1 MKAIRSL
8 LVVTLSLAVSGVA
21 LAGQGTPRVDREQV
35 RQHQRI
41 EQGVARGSLTRH
53 EAMQLQRGQQRIAR
67 MEARAKADG
76 VVTRHERARLREAQ
90 AKESQR
96 IQRQK
101 HDRQHARWQDKRWQ
115 HERYARYG
123 LY

>member
-8 LVVTLSLAVSGVA
+8 LVVTLFLGVSGLA
-21 LAGQGTPRVDREQV
+21 LAGQGTPRVDHEQF
-35 RQHQRI
+35 RQQQRI

-53 EAMQLQRGQQRIAR
+53 ETLQLQRGQHRIAR
-67 MEARAKADG
+67 METRAKADG
-76 VVTRHERARLREAQ
+76 VVTRHERAMLREAQ
-90 AKESQR
+90 ARESAR

-101 HDRQHARWQDKRWQ
+101 HDRQFASWQDKRWQ

-123 LY
+123 M